1 MLSHSDYAV
10 QLSGLEKDVPVRE
23 LEEKLLADIGSIRGG
38 YFKDKIHHIDLGRHC
53 AREIKARYS
62 PATNPQPP
70 SYLVRLSSSRM
81 CS

>member
-53 AREIKARYS
+53 AREIKARYILNWRIFWYT
-62 PATNPQPP
+62 PIIKI
-70 SYLVRLSSSRM
+70 
-81 CS
+81 